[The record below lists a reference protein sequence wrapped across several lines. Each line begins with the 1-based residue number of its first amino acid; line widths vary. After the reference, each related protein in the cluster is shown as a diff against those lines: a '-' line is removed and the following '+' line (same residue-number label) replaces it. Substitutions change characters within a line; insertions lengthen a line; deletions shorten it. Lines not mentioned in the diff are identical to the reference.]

1 MLHEFITL
9 NRDAIIWR
17 CRAKVARR
25 SIPAP
30 SEAEINHGVPLF
42 LDQLID
48 ALRSGETSHLEI
60 DRSAGHPGHDL
71 CSKGSPCRRLF
82 TTMVTCVRPSQS

>member
-9 NRDAIIWR
+9 NHDAIIWR

-42 LDQLID
+42 LDQLVD

-60 DRSAGHPGHDL
+60 DRSAGQP
-71 CSKGSPCRRLF
+71 R
-82 TTMVTCVRPSQS
+82 TRPSAQGVHRVAGCSRLW